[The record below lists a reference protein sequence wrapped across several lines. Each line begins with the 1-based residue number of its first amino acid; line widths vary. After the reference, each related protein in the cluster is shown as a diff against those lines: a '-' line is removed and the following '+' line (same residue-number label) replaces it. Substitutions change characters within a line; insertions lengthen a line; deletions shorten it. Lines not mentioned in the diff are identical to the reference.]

1 MLAVVKKGI
10 RILSIVGGAICATG
24 GHRQPVRLLQRSAL
38 YSDALACELQ
48 TFQILVFVLAVS
60 RHALTKSK
68 MRAVKYKSRPLMTQ
82 STVVCA
88 YMLNRLY
95 N

>member
-1 MLAVVKKGI
+1 MLGVVKKGI
-10 RILSIVGGAICATG
+10 GILNIVEGTICATG
-24 GHRQPVRLLQRSAL
+24 VTHSQSLLQGSAL
-38 YSDALACELQ
+38 YSDALASKLQ

-82 STVVCA
+82 STVVCT

>member
-1 MLAVVKKGI
+1 M
-10 RILSIVGGAICATG
+10 
-24 GHRQPVRLLQRSAL
+24 
-38 YSDALACELQ
+38 YSDVLACELQ
-48 TFQILVFVLAVS
+48 TFQILVFILAVS

-68 MRAVKYKSRPLMTQ
+68 MRAMKYKSRPLMTQ
-82 STVVCA
+82 ITVVCT